1 MQHWIK
7 RYVKHNAP
15 YHFYTCTLLDTENGC
30 TIHNQNKPHICT
42 GFPFYNRPV
51 KKTLLYSPNCGYFK
65 EIQEVEQM
73 KGIEEMSKQKGN
85 KLSIDMEECK
95 RREESLTDGQIM
107 DELNDEFDML
117 VQNMVHDDGTIPM
130 ATNIKENCEQLVV
143 LANELRSRMIRRG
156 TDE

>member
-1 MQHWIK
+1 
-7 RYVKHNAP
+7 
-15 YHFYTCTLLDTENGC
+15 
-30 TIHNQNKPHICT
+30 
-42 GFPFYNRPV
+42 
-51 KKTLLYSPNCGYFK
+51 
-65 EIQEVEQM
+65 M
-73 KGIEEMSKQKGN
+73 KGIEELSKQPTSK
-85 KLSIDMEECK
+85 IDLEECK

-143 LANELRSRMIRRG
+143 LADELRSRMIRRG